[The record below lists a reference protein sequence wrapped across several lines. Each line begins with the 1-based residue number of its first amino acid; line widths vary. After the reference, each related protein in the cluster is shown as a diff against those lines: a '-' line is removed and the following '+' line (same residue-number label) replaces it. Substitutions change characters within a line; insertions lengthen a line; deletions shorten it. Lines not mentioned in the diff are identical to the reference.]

1 MTRGIVLA
9 ACAVVALA
17 SAAGELE
24 VAKNA
29 LRDGLW
35 DVARTHAQRAT
46 GNEAKEIVL
55 ETYTKEGRWEDVLKS
70 LASWN
75 EPKGESFDY
84 FRALALLESGRAQD
98 ALKVL
103 DVYIQPGAA
112 KVGVAAGEGGKA
124 NDKAVPGGKVKPV
137 RKSKYAPMFDVL
149 RARALL
155 ASGDAAAAVAA
166 AKESGMAKGDASAKA
181 SAAEIFAAG
190 GDVEGAKALWRE
202 VAAETN
208 APSAV
213 LAAAATGLGD
223 SGLMRRAAD
232 AAPDAV
238 SRRARW

>member
-55 ETYTKEGRWEDVLKS
+55 EAYTKENRWEDILKS

-103 DVYIQPGAA
+103 DAYIQPGAE

-124 NDKAVPGGKVKPV
+124 NDKAFPEA
-137 RKSKYAPMFDVL
+137 KS
-149 RARALL
+149 
-155 ASGDAAAAVAA
+155 
-166 AKESGMAKGDASAKA
+166 
-181 SAAEIFAAG
+181 
-190 GDVEGAKALWRE
+190 
-202 VAAETN
+202 
-208 APSAV
+208 
-213 LAAAATGLGD
+213 
-223 SGLMRRAAD
+223 
-232 AAPDAV
+232 
-238 SRRARW
+238 SR